1 MGICSV
7 PDKHPINYAQYYR
20 FNLRE
25 NEAIGLDWVY
35 DFALQYHNMQGI
47 AIHKGD
53 TCKLFMY
60 VPNKFIDRM
69 KVDATQTL
77 ILPPSNHSTATL
89 VLDVKQ
95 NHIDSLRVVL
105 SMLND
110 QEEIVQQTSSY
121 LPLDS
126 ARRSYQ
132 IALNSEKAKLL
143 RINLQAIGNN
153 REKMNIL
160 RIFSIDVLI
169 NGRSIA
175 KDTVPQTSIV
185 PIKHY
190 TPTPQQLIP
199 SQQFPAQAR
208 IIAFGESV
216 HHNPTLQKA
225 IYNNILQLVKTKQS
239 RLILVE
245 QTPTSSLALQYY
257 IDHPNYPL
265 YFPIAPTVQAFL
277 DSLRTI
283 NESRNEKKKIVLA
296 GIDINSFHNDTQG
309 TLLELYDFL
318 TSLPNWQQQ
327 KFCYPLLIALAEQ
340 NHPAALQAYQA
351 HQAQFQRWLSPLL
364 AQTLQHHILIDQ
376 TLPKDY
382 TCFNKRDSM
391 MAENLKWFTQQV
403 TSPKTLLY
411 LHAQHIAKGDYA
423 PLPNIIPMGH
433 TLAQEYGE
441 TYFPLLFTYGTDDN
455 SLLEDSLVEKR
466 GMQTP
471 PIDSFEGQAM
481 LIADSAFY
489 VPLDK
494 TFDQLQKARFRGMPF
509 LSHCFFPMNLYR
521 RFSGA
526 FFLKHCPFTPII
538 FPSTEARIKAH
549 DEAAKKR
556 RAKVKQLR
564 QLIAPPRASLQK
576 RDFCCHI
583 CHKSKCRI
591 G

>member
-1 MGICSV
+1 
-7 PDKHPINYAQYYR
+7 
-20 FNLRE
+20 
-25 NEAIGLDWVY
+25 
-35 DFALQYHNMQGI
+35 
-47 AIHKGD
+47 
-53 TCKLFMY
+53 
-60 VPNKFIDRM
+60 M

-190 TPTPQQLIP
+190 PPTPQQLIP

-245 QTPTSSLALQYY
+245 QTPTPLSLC
-257 IDHPNYPL
+257 N
-265 YFPIAPTVQAFL
+265 T
-277 DSLRTI
+277 
-283 NESRNEKKKIVLA
+283 
-296 GIDINSFHNDTQG
+296 
-309 TLLELYDFL
+309 
-318 TSLPNWQQQ
+318 
-327 KFCYPLLIALAEQ
+327 
-340 NHPAALQAYQA
+340 
-351 HQAQFQRWLSPLL
+351 
-364 AQTLQHHILIDQ
+364 ILI
-376 TLPKDY
+376 
-382 TCFNKRDSM
+382 
-391 MAENLKWFTQQV
+391 
-403 TSPKTLLY
+403 
-411 LHAQHIAKGDYA
+411 
-423 PLPNIIPMGH
+423 IPTTH
-433 TLAQEYGE
+433 
-441 TYFPLLFTYGTDDN
+441 
-455 SLLEDSLVEKR
+455 S
-466 GMQTP
+466 
-471 PIDSFEGQAM
+471 
-481 LIADSAFY
+481 
-489 VPLDK
+489 
-494 TFDQLQKARFRGMPF
+494 
-509 LSHCFFPMNLYR
+509 
-521 RFSGA
+521 
-526 FFLKHCPFTPII
+526 I
-538 FPSTEARIKAH
+538 FPSPPPFR
-549 DEAAKKR
+549 
-556 RAKVKQLR
+556 LF
-564 QLIAPPRASLQK
+564 LIA
-576 RDFCCHI
+576 
-583 CHKSKCRI
+583 
-591 G
+591 